1 MIVFISSVRSIDDD
15 NIQPPGLF
23 RKSIVVSTPGR
34 DIQFTAPDKER
45 HDLWMSVCTC
55 LSDEA
60 KLIIGIIVPSP
71 KGWGRYRFF
80 DSESRFTI
88 SNVCQSR

>member
-45 HDLWMSVCTC
+45 HDLWMSVRT
-55 LSDEA
+55 LSF
-60 KLIIGIIVPSP
+60 
-71 KGWGRYRFF
+71 W
-80 DSESRFTI
+80 
-88 SNVCQSR
+88 

>member
-45 HDLWMSVCTC
+45 HDLWMSVRTC
-55 LSDEA
+55 PNDEA
-60 KLIIGIIVPSP
+60 VLMAGIIIPAS

-80 DSESRFTI
+80 NTQSRFTI
-88 SNVCQSR
+88 PNVCQPR

>member
-45 HDLWMSVCTC
+45 HDLWMSVRT
-55 LSDEA
+55 LP
-60 KLIIGIIVPSP
+60 L
-71 KGWGRYRFF
+71 
-80 DSESRFTI
+80 
-88 SNVCQSR
+88 

>member
-1 MIVFISSVRSIDDD
+1 MVVFISSVRSIDDD

-34 DIQFTAPDKER
+34 DIQFTAPDQER
-45 HDLWMSVCTC
+45 HDLWMSVCIYLC
-55 LSDEA
+55 DKAVLMA
-60 KLIIGIIVPSP
+60 GIIIPAS

-80 DSESRFTI
+80 NSESRFTI
-88 SNVCQSR
+88 PNVCQSR

>member
-45 HDLWMSVCTC
+45 HDLWMSVRTYT
-55 LSDEA
+55 SGEA
-60 KLIIGIIVPSP
+60 VLMPGIIIPAP

-80 DSESRFTI
+80 DPESRFTI
-88 SNVCQSR
+88 PNVCESR

>member
-1 MIVFISSVRSIDDD
+1 MEVFISGVRSIDDD

-45 HDLWMSVCTC
+45 HDLWMSVRTC
-55 LSDEA
+55 HSGEA
-60 KLIIGIIVPSP
+60 LLITGIIVLASE
-71 KGWGRYRFF
+71 GWGRYRFF
-80 DSESRFTI
+80 NIKSRFAI
-88 SNVCQSR
+88 PNVCQSR